1 MKDLEKINLVRS
13 KLNIGLSVAKE
24 LIEKFSDIDLAI
36 ASWQK
41 QIEDEEKANLNKKY
55 DSLNKFY
62 YFENE
67 YCYPTLSDS
76 DKLEINAFANNY
88 CSQLWNKYVS
98 ESKKHLMLINNPEEW
113 KIKNEI
119 KKEYN
124 WQNDWNETNTEA
136 FSENVKSLIDWE
148 EDDEVM
154 FFWNKYSGIES
165 KWRIICKYWISFLY
179 DDESNIIINPK
190 NKKVIILSTNGNLSI
205 AERD

>member
-41 QIEDEEKANLNKKY
+41 QIEGEQKANLNKKY

-136 FSENVKSLIDWE
+136 FNENVKPLIDWK
-148 EDDEVM
+148 EDDEVV

-165 KWRIICKYWISFLY
+165 KWDMICKYWISFLY

-190 NKKVIILSTNGNLSI
+190 SKQVIILSTNGNLSI